1 MKNKEDILAKWLS
14 GEISDGELESLEGTD
29 ALQELKKVTQ
39 EVDQWSLP
47 KYNTDAGYQE
57 LKERLSNQTPNETP
71 NRTLKQTT
79 NKTPEK
85 SPKKEGSKWP
95 RIIVALGIIGILL
108 YGFISFLGNKA
119 EELKAESG
127 EHINYAFQDGTEVW
141 LNDGSRIQ
149 YKTSDW
155 STERKIELEGEALF
169 EVSKGSPFTVNT
181 PNGTVT
187 VLGTQFNVRA
197 WGNNLYV
204 ECYEGKV
211 QVQYGDQRT
220 IIVAQEA
227 VNIIDGSMNA
237 KQVINNTSPLWQ
249 NGLSRFYN
257 DKLKVV
263 CDEIE
268 RQYEISVDLRAA
280 DRNFSGNFR
289 HDDLD
294 NALRSI
300 CIPLKLNYTIGQD
313 KKSVVIE

>member
-14 GEISDGELESLEGTD
+14 GELSDEELDALEGSE
-29 ALQELKKVTQ
+29 ALKELKQLTQ
-39 EVDQWSLP
+39 EVDQWSMP
-47 KYNTDAGYQE
+47 KYNTDAGYQKMKKRLE
-57 LKERLSNQTPNETP
+57 DKAPKNLK
-71 NRTLKQTT
+71 
-79 NKTPEK
+79 
-85 SPKKEGSKWP
+85 SKWIK
-95 RIIVALGIIGILL
+95 IISTITIIGLLL
-108 YGFISFLGNKA
+108 YGMLSFFGNQN
-119 EELKAESG
+119 EELKANPG
-127 EHINYAFQDGTEVW
+127 QHINFAFQDGSEVR
-141 LNDGSRIQ
+141 LNAGSSIK
-149 YKTSDW
+149 YETSDW
-155 STERKIELEGEALF
+155 SKNRAIKLEGEAAF
-169 EVSKGSPFTVNT
+169 EVSKGAPFTVAT
-181 PNGTVT
+181 QNGIVT

-197 WGNNLYV
+197 WGDNLYV